1 MLPSL
6 RLSEKAQAEL
16 PTETRRVIPIGL
28 FAFLLVISIIF
39 VTGYISHERAFYW
52 FDYVTYEWILDKL
65 AAALQASPF
74 LALKSAW
81 RSTGSDYSD
90 YPTLLLL
97 PFRWAFGD
105 SRLVYILSVSVLY
118 SVPFGLVLGAIA
130 TKLIRS
136 TNPRAVWWSGALIA
150 IITPLF
156 WAPTLRGYVDAGAA
170 LLVAIAVWV
179 YLQDVTLRYRWQI
192 GALGFLLGFTP
203 LFRRHFAY
211 AGLAFFAAMVIQAM
225 LRSLT
230 LRQHPGHAF
239 RMLVGSLARI
249 GAIALVSVVTIAL
262 LGKHFLL
269 RVLHNDFTS
278 LYASFEVPLTQALQF
293 YGISFGWVAWLLAAL
308 GFAIGLKT
316 RVLVRPAATFVILFY
331 GMLCLVWVVK
341 VRQLTVHYTLHF
353 TPLVILGL
361 TAFGWTVWRTLTRSR
376 RRIGLG
382 LFVAYLSINA
392 LMGLAPVGFLD
403 QTLLRPTR
411 FGMTILPETIG
422 APLSKLFAANNPPMR
437 RSDYAEVARL
447 VADLRSKTSHG
458 EPIYLGE
465 SSSIINPTLLMSA
478 EMILHH
484 QKSLNFLSL
493 QDVDSR
499 DSYPLKEF
507 LQADYI
513 AVATPFQYN
522 IRPEDQDVVRL
533 VGQVFAENWQI
544 AQDFKPLPETYQL
557 ENQVK
562 INLYQ
567 RQRSTSLNTAIAT
580 FEKMKAF
587 MGDPRPGGQLDWIVT
602 SRVPG
607 YYLWGMNGVY
617 NLKTNPLQPT
627 RSSAFLYIN
636 PLPRSSAQLTGQIL
650 YDDRQCPGI
659 EIKLKGV
666 DRTAQTLQTAK
677 LDSVPAAASNFSLSI
692 PTQNADYLLLE
703 LNSKSATPEDL
714 KRCTITA
721 SSLRVSSN

>member
-6 RLSEKAQAEL
+6 GSREKAQAEL
-16 PTETRRVIPIGL
+16 PTETKRVAPIGP
-28 FAFLLVISIIF
+28 FAFLLGMSIIF
-39 VTGYISHERAFYW
+39 VAAYISHERAFYW

-65 AAALQASPF
+65 AVALQASP
-74 LALKSAW
+74 LPALRSVW

-97 PFRWAFGD
+97 PFRWVFGD
-105 SRLVYILSVSVLY
+105 SRLVYIIGVSVLY
-118 SVPFGLVLGAIA
+118 SVPFGFVLGAIA

-136 TNPRAVWWSGALIA
+136 ANPRTVWWSGALIA
-150 IITPLF
+150 IVTPLF

-170 LLVAIAVWV
+170 LLIAIAVWV

-192 GALGFLLGFTP
+192 GAIGFLLGFTP

-211 AGLAFFAAMVIQAM
+211 AGIAFFAAMVIQAVI
-225 LRSLT
+225 RSFT
-230 LRQHPGHAF
+230 LRQQPRQAI
-239 RMLVGSLARI
+239 RI
-249 GAIALVSVVTIAL
+249 LIGNLTQIGLIGLVSVATIAI

-308 GFAIGLKT
+308 GFTVGLKT
-316 RVLVRPAATFVILFY
+316 RVLARPATTFVLLFY
-331 GMLCLVWVVK
+331 GILCLVWVAK

-361 TAFGWTVWRTLTRSR
+361 IAFGWTVWLTLDRSL
-376 RRIGLG
+376 RRIGLA
-382 LFVAYLSINA
+382 LFVTYLSLNA
-392 LMGLAPVGFLD
+392 LMGLAPVDFLD
-403 QTLLRPTR
+403 QTPLRPTR

-422 APLSKLFAANNPPMR
+422 APLSELFAANNPPLR
-437 RSDYAEVARL
+437 RSDYAEIARL
-447 VADLRSKTSHG
+447 IGDLRSKTPNG
-458 EPIYLGE
+458 EPIYVGE

-478 EMILHH
+478 ETILHH

-522 IRPEDQDVVRL
+522 IRPEDQDLVRL
-533 VGQVFAENWQI
+533 VGRVFSENWQI
-544 AQDFKPLPETYQL
+544 AQDFKQLPETYQL
-557 ENQVK
+557 EKQVK
-562 INLYQ
+562 VNLYQ

-580 FEKMKAF
+580 FETMKAF
-587 MGDPRPGGQLDWIVT
+587 MGSRPGGQLDWIVT
-602 SRVPG
+602 SRIPG

-617 NLKTNPLQPT
+617 NLKTNPLRPT
-627 RSSAFLYIN
+627 RSTAFLYIN
-636 PLPRSSAQLTGQIL
+636 PLPKSSAQLTGQIV

-659 EIKLKGV
+659 EIRLSGV
-666 DRTAQTLQTAK
+666 DRSAQTIQIAK
-677 LDSVPAAASNFSLSI
+677 LDHGPAASSNFSLSI
-692 PTQNADYLLLE
+692 PTQNAGYLLLE
-703 LNSKSATPEDL
+703 LNNKSATPEDL
-714 KRCTITA
+714 KRCTVTA
-721 SSLRVSSN
+721 SSLQVSSN

>member
-1 MLPSL
+1 M
-6 RLSEKAQAEL
+6 
-16 PTETRRVIPIGL
+16 IPIGL
-28 FAFLLVISIIF
+28 FAFLLVMSITF
-39 VTGYISHERAFYW
+39 VAAYISHERAFYW

-65 AAALQASPF
+65 ATALQTSPL
-74 LALKSAW
+74 LALKNAW

-97 PFRWAFGD
+97 PFRWALGD
-105 SRLVYILSVSVLY
+105 SRLVYILSVTVLY
-118 SVPFGLVLGAIA
+118 SVPLGFVLGGIA

-136 TNPRAVWWSGALIA
+136 ANSRAVHWSGALIA
-150 IITPLF
+150 IVTPLF

-192 GALGFLLGFTP
+192 GAIGFLLGFTP

-211 AGLAFFAAMVIQAM
+211 AGIAFFAAMVIQAM
-225 LRSLT
+225 IRSFT
-230 LRQHPGHAF
+230 LRQQPRRAF
-239 RMLVGSLARI
+239 RAFIGNLTRI
-249 GAIALVSVVTIAL
+249 GVTGLVSVATIAL

-331 GMLCLVWVVK
+331 GILCLVWVVK

-361 TAFGWTVWRTLTRSR
+361 IAFGWTVWLTLNRSLR
-376 RRIGLG
+376 QIGLA
-382 LFVAYLSINA
+382 LFIAYLSINA
-392 LMGLAPVGFLD
+392 LMGLAPVSFLD
-403 QTLLRPTR
+403 QTPLRPTR

-422 APLSKLFAANNPPMR
+422 APLSELFAANNPPMW

-447 VADLRSKTSHG
+447 IDDLRSKTPNG
-458 EPIYLGE
+458 EPIYVGE
-465 SSSIINPTLLMSA
+465 SSSLINVTLLMNA

-522 IRPEDQDVVRL
+522 IRPEDQDLVRL
-533 VGQVFAENWQI
+533 VGRVFSDDWQI
-544 AQDFKPLPETYQL
+544 AQDFKQLPETYQFA
-557 ENQVK
+557 NNVK
-562 INLYQ
+562 VNLYQ
-567 RQRSTSLNTAIAT
+567 RQQSTSIKTAIAT
-580 FEKMKAF
+580 FENMKAF

-602 SRVPG
+602 SRIPG

-636 PLPRSSAQLTGQIL
+636 PLPKSSAQLTGQIV

-659 EIKLKGV
+659 EVKLSGL
-666 DRTAQTLQTAK
+666 DRTAQTVQTAK
-677 LDSVPAAASNFSLSI
+677 LEHVPAAASNFSLSV

-703 LNSKSATPEDL
+703 LSSKSAAPEDL
-714 KRCTITA
+714 KRCAITA
-721 SSLRVSSN
+721 SSLQVSSD

>member
-6 RLSEKAQAEL
+6 GSREKAQAEL
-16 PTETRRVIPIGL
+16 PTETKRVAPIGL
-28 FAFLLVISIIF
+28 FAFLLGMSIIF
-39 VTGYISHERAFYW
+39 VSAYISHERAFYW

-65 AAALQASPF
+65 AAALQASP
-74 LALKSAW
+74 LPALRSVW

-97 PFRWAFGD
+97 PFRWVFGD
-105 SRLVYILSVSVLY
+105 SRLVYILGVSVLY
-118 SVPFGLVLGAIA
+118 SVPFGFVLGAIA

-136 TNPRAVWWSGALIA
+136 ANPRTVWWSGALIA
-150 IITPLF
+150 IVTPLF

-170 LLVAIAVWV
+170 LLIAIAVWV

-192 GALGFLLGFTP
+192 GAIGFLLGFTP

-211 AGLAFFAAMVIQAM
+211 AGIAFFAAMVIQAVI
-225 LRSLT
+225 RSFT
-230 LRQHPGHAF
+230 LRQQP
-239 RMLVGSLARI
+239 RQDIRI
-249 GAIALVSVVTIAL
+249 LIGNLTQIGLIGLVSVATIAI

-293 YGISFGWVAWLLAAL
+293 YGLSFGWVAWLLAAL
-308 GFAIGLKT
+308 GFAVGLKT
-316 RVLVRPAATFVILFY
+316 RVLARPATTFILLFY
-331 GMLCLVWVVK
+331 GILCLVWVAK

-361 TAFGWTVWRTLTRSR
+361 IAFGWTVWLTLNRSL
-376 RRIGLG
+376 RRIGLA
-382 LFVAYLSINA
+382 LFVTYLSLNA
-392 LMGLAPVGFLD
+392 LMGLAPVDFLD
-403 QTLLRPTR
+403 QTPLRPTR

-422 APLSKLFAANNPPMR
+422 APLSELFAANNPPLR
-437 RSDYAEVARL
+437 RSDYAEIARL
-447 VADLRSKTSHG
+447 IGDLRSKTPNG
-458 EPIYLGE
+458 EPIYVGE

-478 EMILHH
+478 ETILHH

-522 IRPEDQDVVRL
+522 IRPEDQDLVRL
-533 VGQVFAENWQI
+533 VGRVFSEDWQI
-544 AQDFKPLPETYQL
+544 AQDFKQLPETYQL
-557 ENQVK
+557 EKQVK
-562 INLYQ
+562 VNLYQ

-580 FEKMKAF
+580 FETMKAF
-587 MGDPRPGGQLDWIVT
+587 MGSRPGGQLDWIVT
-602 SRVPG
+602 SRIPG

-617 NLKTNPLQPT
+617 NLKTNPLRPT
-627 RSSAFLYIN
+627 RSSGFLYIN
-636 PLPRSSAQLTGQIL
+636 PLPKSSAQLTGQIV

-659 EIKLKGV
+659 EIRLSGV
-666 DRTAQTLQTAK
+666 DRSAQTIQIAK
-677 LDSVPAAASNFSLSI
+677 LDHGPAASSNFSLSI

-703 LNSKSATPEDL
+703 LNNKSATPEDL
-714 KRCTITA
+714 KRCTLTA
-721 SSLRVSSN
+721 SSLQVSSN

>member
-6 RLSEKAQAEL
+6 GSREKAQAEL
-16 PTETRRVIPIGL
+16 PTETKRVAPIGL
-28 FAFLLVISIIF
+28 FAFLLGMSIIF
-39 VTGYISHERAFYW
+39 VAAYISHERAFYW

-65 AAALQASPF
+65 AVALQASP
-74 LALKSAW
+74 LPALRSVW

-97 PFRWAFGD
+97 PFRWVFGD
-105 SRLVYILSVSVLY
+105 SRLVYILGVSVLY
-118 SVPFGLVLGAIA
+118 SVPFGFVLGAIA

-136 TNPRAVWWSGALIA
+136 ANPRTVWWSGALIA
-150 IITPLF
+150 IVTPLF

-170 LLVAIAVWV
+170 LLIAIAVWV

-192 GALGFLLGFTP
+192 GAIGFLLGFTP

-211 AGLAFFAAMVIQAM
+211 AGIAFFAAMVIQAVI
-225 LRSLT
+225 RSFT
-230 LRQHPGHAF
+230 LRQQPRQAI
-239 RMLVGSLARI
+239 RI
-249 GAIALVSVVTIAL
+249 LIGNLTQIGLIGLVSVATIAI

-293 YGISFGWVAWLLAAL
+293 YGLSFGWVAWLLAAL
-308 GFAIGLKT
+308 GFAVGLKI
-316 RVLVRPAATFVILFY
+316 RVLARPATTFILLFY
-331 GMLCLVWVVK
+331 GILCLVWVAK

-361 TAFGWTVWRTLTRSR
+361 IAFGWTVWLTLSRSL
-376 RRIGLG
+376 RRIGLA
-382 LFVAYLSINA
+382 LFVTYLSLNA
-392 LMGLAPVGFLD
+392 LMGLAPVDFLD
-403 QTLLRPTR
+403 QTPLRPTR

-422 APLSKLFAANNPPMR
+422 APLSELFAANNPPLR
-437 RSDYAEVARL
+437 RSDYAEIARL
-447 VADLRSKTSHG
+447 IGDLRSKTPNG
-458 EPIYLGE
+458 EPIYVGE

-478 EMILHH
+478 ETILHH

-522 IRPEDQDVVRL
+522 IRPEDQDLVRL
-533 VGQVFAENWQI
+533 VGRVFSEDWQI
-544 AQDFKPLPETYQL
+544 AQDFKQLPETYQL
-557 ENQVK
+557 EKQVK
-562 INLYQ
+562 VNLYQ

-580 FEKMKAF
+580 FETMKAF
-587 MGDPRPGGQLDWIVT
+587 MGSRPGGQLDWIVT
-602 SRVPG
+602 SRIPG

-617 NLKTNPLQPT
+617 NLKTNPLRPT
-627 RSSAFLYIN
+627 RSSGFLYIN
-636 PLPRSSAQLTGQIL
+636 PLPKSSAQLTGQIV

-659 EIKLKGV
+659 EIRLSGV
-666 DRTAQTLQTAK
+666 DRSAQTIQIAK
-677 LDSVPAAASNFSLSI
+677 LDHGPAASSNFSLSI

-703 LNSKSATPEDL
+703 LNNKSATPEDL
-714 KRCTITA
+714 KRCTVTA
-721 SSLRVSSN
+721 SSLQVSSN